1 MSLKRLPA
9 LAALLL
15 LVGGCV
21 QNNTPD
27 YTPPEQQN
35 PEYLKG
41 KDTRADALYV
51 NVDSPA
57 GGRDF
62 RNVYIAPAD
71 LGQIQIIQPEGTA
84 SDDEWQVTD
93 IENSALQKA
102 IVTEFSAALA
112 YQSAFNVVDSREQA
126 EIIVHT
132 TVVAIHP
139 NATREQ
145 IAAGGK
151 SGGAIT
157 ASIALVNASTGDVM
171 VRSVDTRS
179 SDDIWAFNEVA
190 NDDPAIDLIFRAWG
204 NSMRR
209 GILHL
214 QGRSSDPLAQP
225 VTLKQQ

>member
-1 MSLKRLPA
+1 MSLKLLPA

-62 RNVYIAPAD
+62 RKVYIAPAD

-157 ASIALVNASTGDVM
+157 ASIALVNAGTGDVM

-225 VTLKQQ
+225 MTLKQQ

>member
-1 MSLKRLPA
+1 MSLKLLPA

-225 VTLKQQ
+225 MTLKQQ

>member
-51 NVDSPA
+51 NVDAPA

-62 RNVYIAPAD
+62 RKVYIAPAD